1 MKAKGEQMF
10 RAIKGI
16 GFVTMMAGAVALG
29 GTAAQAAG
37 SPTAGKQVFAR
48 CAICHSDTK
57 GAPNKIG
64 PNLWGVV
71 GSKPGTVPGFNFS
84 PAMKKANFTW
94 TDEKLEA
101 YVMHPQQ
108 VVPGNRMP
116 FGGLSSHKQAEDLV
130 AFLDTLK

>member
-1 MKAKGEQMF
+1 MV
-10 RAIKGI
+10 RAVKGI
-16 GFVTMMAGAVALG
+16 AFASMMAGAVALG
-29 GTAAQAAG
+29 ATAAQAAG
-37 SPTAGKQVFAR
+37 NPAVGKQIFAR

-64 PNLWGVV
+64 PNLWGIV
-71 GSKPGTVPGFNFS
+71 GSKAGTVPGFNFS
-84 PAMKKANFTW
+84 AAMKNSGITW

-101 YVMHPQQ
+101 YVMHPQK

-130 AFLDTLK
+130 AYLNTLK